1 MTTTRAP
8 RGGHRAG
15 SWVLILVA
23 VLVGAVLVVVGLGT
37 QQPAAPQLEEPVGS
51 LAPSA
56 PPTAPAEQQDSPPEV
71 TPAKAV
77 PLGASEPRSISIP
90 AIGVDSAVFSIGKA
104 DDGTLAVPQPGPDL
118 DKAAWF
124 ENSPTPGQPG
134 PSIIEGHVSTDEG
147 GPSIFFDLAE
157 LRPGNKVAVAREDG
171 NTAVF
176 EVTALR
182 EFAKD
187 QFPTELVY
195 GGDLSTPTLRLIT
208 CSNFDPSVGNHT
220 SNLIVFTQL
229 LRVVK
234 G

>member
-1 MTTTRAP
+1 MTTTQAP

-15 SWVLILVA
+15 FWILVLVA
-23 VLVGAVLVVVGLGT
+23 ALVGAVLVVIGLGK
-37 QQPAAPQLEEPVGS
+37 QQPAAPRLEEPVGS
-51 LAPSA
+51 LAPSR
-56 PPTAPAEQQDSPPEV
+56 SPDKPQSSSAEV
-71 TPAKAV
+71 TPATTV
-77 PLGASEPRSISIP
+77 PLGASTPTSISIP
-90 AIGVDSAVFSIGKA
+90 AIGVDSVVFPIGKS

-157 LRPGNKVAVAREDG
+157 LRPGNKVSVTREDG
-171 NTAVF
+171 STAVF
-176 EVTALR
+176 KVQALR
-182 EFAKD
+182 EFPKD
-187 QFPTELVY
+187 RFPTELIY
-195 GGDLSTPTLRLIT
+195 GGDISTPTLRLIT

-220 SNLIVFTQL
+220 SNLVVFTRL